1 MLILTYIKR
10 AVVAKAVSVTV
21 FSAVIRTDALLKDR
35 GSAGTDTTDIA
46 IVIVAVKSDNG
57 DTSAIVTTAVAAP
70 EFIIF
75 GSRSRFVLTRGTNT
89 ARVGGSTT
97 VITGFRRYRTIR
109 IAFTGITSCSAFRR

>member
-35 GSAGTDTTDIA
+35 GSAGTDTTGIA

-57 DTSAIVTTAVAAP
+57 DASAIVTTAVAAP